1 MIRKLIIVLLFVP
14 FASVYGQ
21 ETDFDSMK
29 AQMTDQSLP
38 LVNITITDP
47 TDVLNADDYIEGSIE
62 IVDKQKRTDPDNES
76 VSYLADF
83 RIRGGSITGLDKK
96 SLAVKLFEYSKKGK
110 KKDKDVA
117 VFGIRVENSWIL
129 DAMGY
134 DKMRM
139 RNRVCFD
146 LWNEMSSIPYDTSK
160 DGNPNENNPEKR
172 NGTKG
177 VFVEV
182 FINGSYN
189 GLYCMS
195 DKIDRKLLNL
205 TKYDDNDT
213 EDDLEDDAVYGLL
226 YQGHECE
233 GDAGHLLS
241 YDSNAWELEYPDD
254 YSTNPNTWEP
264 LKALIGFCS
273 GNTSDEDFQAGYQSY
288 FYPSNLIDYMI
299 MTMAMNV
306 IDNLYKNTFLSVP
319 DITQGNCY
327 LLTPWDMDGSLGRLE
342 KGELNTMLCNV
353 TRYND
358 RAPYDRLYGK
368 NMDGFV
374 DEVKKKWLEL
384 QTSTFSIKHVHD
396 VLDAYATMFVSSGA
410 WQREYNKWGSSSTVP
425 LAENLSE
432 ELNYVK
438 GWYESNFENLCNSWG
453 WRGDVN
459 GDNKVDMNDVN
470 LLCDIILEKTTEE
483 YTFYKADVNQD
494 SFINAADIVEV
505 IRLMK

>member
-1 MIRKLIIVLLFVP
+1 
-14 FASVYGQ
+14 
-21 ETDFDSMK
+21 
-29 AQMTDQSLP
+29 
-38 LVNITITDP
+38 
-47 TDVLNADDYIEGSIE
+47 
-62 IVDKQKRTDPDNES
+62 
-76 VSYLADF
+76 
-83 RIRGGSITGLDKK
+83 
-96 SLAVKLFEYSKKGK
+96 
-110 KKDKDVA
+110 
-117 VFGIRVENSWIL
+117 
-129 DAMGY
+129 
-134 DKMRM
+134 
-139 RNRVCFD
+139 
-146 LWNEMSSIPYDTSK
+146 
-160 DGNPNENNPEKR
+160 
-172 NGTKG
+172 
-177 VFVEV
+177 
-182 FINGSYN
+182 
-189 GLYCMS
+189 
-195 DKIDRKLLNL
+195 
-205 TKYDDNDT
+205 
-213 EDDLEDDAVYGLL
+213 
-226 YQGHECE
+226 
-233 GDAGHLLS
+233 
-241 YDSNAWELEYPDD
+241 
-254 YSTNPNTWEP
+254 
-264 LKALIGFCS
+264 
-273 GNTSDEDFQAGYQSY
+273 
-288 FYPSNLIDYMI
+288 
-299 MTMAMNV
+299 MNV

-342 KGELNTMLCNV
+342 KGELNNMLCNV

-470 LLCDIILEKTTEE
+470 LLCDIILDKTTE

-494 SFINAADIVEV
+494 GFINAADIVET
-505 IRLMK
+505 INLMPKSE